1 MQSDVMKF
9 DPATGE
15 PRPYPSHAE
24 QWRKWH
30 GHGCAWLFNPWTGG
44 RRDARDVG
52 SDIHG
57 RLIAPPGTLGSDLGV
72 ETVPDN
78 KANACQKCGAEQGS
92 TWGFMPING
101 NGTRLWQ
108 KCPLC
113 CGDGISRAPRT
124 HGLSAIPT
132 RISYPCHGCN
142 GTGMV
147 ATP

>member
-1 MQSDVMKF
+1 MTDLKPCRCDDKEKPMQSDVMKF

-78 KANACQKCGAEQGS
+78 KANA
-92 TWGFMPING
+92 
-101 NGTRLWQ
+101 
-108 KCPLC
+108 
-113 CGDGISRAPRT
+113 
-124 HGLSAIPT
+124 
-132 RISYPCHGCN
+132 
-142 GTGMV
+142 
-147 ATP
+147 